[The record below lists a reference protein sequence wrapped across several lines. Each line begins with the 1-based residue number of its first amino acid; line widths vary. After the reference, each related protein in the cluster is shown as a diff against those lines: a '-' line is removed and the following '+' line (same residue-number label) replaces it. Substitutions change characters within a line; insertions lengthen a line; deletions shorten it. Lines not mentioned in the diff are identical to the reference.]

1 MQENSLTPI
10 YTLFLLLSVALVS
23 FKMGKKYCD
32 NGAQNIEYRFI
43 PRTHEELEKDYTAS
57 DVLKNFV

>member
-10 YTLFLLLSVALVS
+10 YTFLLLLSVALVS
-23 FKMGKKYCD
+23 FKLGKKYCD
-32 NGAQNIEYRFI
+32 NVAQNIEYRFI

-57 DVLKNFV
+57 DALKNFI

>member
-1 MQENSLTPI
+1 MLENSLTPI
-10 YTLFLLLSVALVS
+10 YTLLLLLSVALVS

-32 NGAQNIEYRFI
+32 NDAQVEYRFI

-57 DVLKNFV
+57 DVLKNFI